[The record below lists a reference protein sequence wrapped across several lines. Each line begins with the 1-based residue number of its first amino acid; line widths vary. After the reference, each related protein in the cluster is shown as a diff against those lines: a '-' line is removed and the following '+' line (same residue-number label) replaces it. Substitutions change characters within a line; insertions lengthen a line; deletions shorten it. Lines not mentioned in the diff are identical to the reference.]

1 MKGGFSLHIPKMF
14 VFATFG
20 DVFDD
25 DDVVDIVWPKGLQID
40 LEDIVF
46 FIIGK
51 YIGKQRTPKN
61 SSKFLLYFVI
71 FIEFTTALFAL

>member
-25 DDVVDIVWPKGLQID
+25 DDVVDIVWPKGL
-40 LEDIVF
+40 
-46 FIIGK
+46 
-51 YIGKQRTPKN
+51 
-61 SSKFLLYFVI
+61 
-71 FIEFTTALFAL
+71 